1 MRTTMDLE
9 DDVVLVAKA
18 VAAAR
23 GVSIGKAVSSLVR
36 ESLARPVSFESAD
49 GFPVMPAL
57 PPGIGEPLTPERVAE
72 LLDDDDA
79 GVTGRLLPR

>member
-1 MRTTMDLE
+1 MRTTIDME

-23 GVSIGKAVSSLVR
+23 GVSIGKAVSAMVR
-36 ESLARPVSFESAD
+36 ESLARPVSFDSAD

-72 LLDDDDA
+72 LMDA
-79 GVTGRLLPR
+79 EDADASGRLLAQ